1 MPIRRSNPPAPAR
14 SRGCPASL
22 PTYATSPRWAAYL
35 AARADRVTT
44 LAEVVRRDAQ
54 LPTTLH
60 RFADVL
66 TDELRTETVVWR
78 AANGVP
84 DDDRSLLGSRSGPR
98 TGDLAADRY
107 ARHLQRKVDALYPAS
122 VRRWEATIATA
133 IGDPDH
139 RDEHTLDLA
148 RELDRIQA
156 SGVNA
161 KLILQRAASPRRPL
175 PADHKIDALA
185 YRIQRLVTH
194 QRSVDALAV
203 RRGPT
208 RPG

>member
-1 MPIRRSNPPAPAR
+1 M
-14 SRGCPASL
+14 
-22 PTYATSPRWAAYL
+22 
-35 AARADRVTT
+35 
-44 LAEVVRRDAQ
+44 
-54 LPTTLH
+54 
-60 RFADVL
+60 
-66 TDELRTETVVWR
+66 
-78 AANGVP
+78 
-84 DDDRSLLGSRSGPR
+84 GSRSGPR

-208 RPG
+208 RPGVGLEF